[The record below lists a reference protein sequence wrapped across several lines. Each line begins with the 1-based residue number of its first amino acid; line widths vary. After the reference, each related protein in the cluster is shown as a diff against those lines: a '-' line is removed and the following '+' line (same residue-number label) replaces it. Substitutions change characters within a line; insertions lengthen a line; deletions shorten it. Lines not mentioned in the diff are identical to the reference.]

1 MIKFLVKTRPKPQQR
16 HRSNGR
22 FQYDPSSK
30 DKKDFL
36 LQCKQF
42 APPKPSDRDIEMEL
56 TFCYKRPKNH
66 YRSKNKKLILK
77 DDVPFYKSSKADLD
91 NLIKFICDSLNG
103 VFYIDDSQI
112 VSISACK
119 VWGAEDYVYCKMSY
133 TKKYVKLKE

>member
-42 APPKPSDRDIEMEL
+42 APKTPTLRNIEMEL
-56 TFCYKRPKNH
+56 TFCYKRPRNH
-66 YRSKNKKLILK
+66 FRSKNKKLILK
-77 DDVPFYKSSKADLD
+77 EDSPTYKASKADID
-91 NLIKFICDSLNG
+91 NLAK
-103 VFYIDDSQI
+103 FYIDAMNKVFYKDDGQI
-112 VSISACK
+112 VTLRANK
-119 VWGAEDYVYCKMSY
+119 VWGSEDYIYCKMSY
-133 TKKYVKLKE
+133 TKK

>member
-36 LQCKQF
+36 LQCREY
-42 APPKPSDRDIEMEL
+42 APPKPTKRDINIEL